1 MFKGPVEKE
10 KPKKEEKGGK
20 KEESQRKED
29 SRNKKRLGLRKRVI
43 HSMISETKQ
52 RVSGQIKT
60 QSIHWYWPLGGR
72 GDLCRSVVKREGV
85 DGKLS
90 PVEE

>member
-1 MFKGPVEKE
+1 MKPKKE

-20 KEESQRKED
+20 QEESQRKED

-60 QSIHWYWPLGGR
+60 QSIHWHWPLGGQGRSLQECCQER
-72 GDLCRSVVKREGV
+72 GGGWQIITC
-85 DGKLS
+85 
-90 PVEE
+90 